1 MWLRLTSLLGII
13 VLLGVAWG
21 LSRDRRRFPWRTV
34 LCGLGLEVLFALV
47 ILRTW
52 AGAQVFAGAQNV
64 VDQLNVYAG
73 EGAKMV
79 FGPLVDGAGQGW
91 FVFAITISA
100 TIIFIS
106 ALSAL
111 LYHWRILPRVVQG
124 LAWVMRRAMR
134 TSGPESLGAAANIFL
149 GPTEAALLIKPYL
162 ARMSSSELMAL
173 MATGM
178 STIASGVMAVYASMG
193 VPAGHLLTASVL
205 CAPAGL
211 LVSKIMHP
219 EQRER
224 EAAESTE
231 MVRGEAV
238 NGIDAL
244 CRGAADGVGLAI
256 AVLAMLIAFVA
267 AVAMANALFG
277 WTQGL
282 FGVAEPVTLQRL
294 LGWANAPFAWLIG
307 VAPQDCTLVGQ
318 DLGERVV
325 LNEFI
330 GYTSLV
336 AQNKAALLQE
346 RSFVLASYALCGFA
360 NLGSI
365 AITVGGIGAMV
376 PERRSELA
384 RMGVRS
390 MIAGLIACYLTAAI
404 VGVLL

>member
-1 MWLRLTSLLGII
+1 MWLRLTSLLGIV
-13 VLLGVAWG
+13 VLLGLAWAM
-21 LSRDRRRFPWRTV
+21 SRDRRRFPWRTV
-34 LCGLGLEVLFALV
+34 LCGLGLEVVFAMF
-47 ILRTW
+47 ILRTS
-52 AGAQVFAGAQNV
+52 AGASIFAGAQNV

-79 FGPLVDGAGQGW
+79 FGPLVDGAGRG

-111 LYHWRILPRVVQG
+111 LYHWGILPRVVQG

-211 LVSKIMHP
+211 LVAKIMHP
-219 EQRER
+219 QERER
-224 EAAESTE
+224 GAAEETE

-244 CRGAADGVGLAI
+244 CRGAGDGVALAI

-267 AVAMANALFG
+267 AVAMANGLLG
-277 WTQGL
+277 WLQGL
-282 FGVAEPVTLQRL
+282 AGVAEPLTLQRL

-307 VAPQDCTLVGQ
+307 VAPRDCVLVGR

-336 AQNKAALLQE
+336 EQHKAALLQQ

-365 AITVGGIGAMV
+365 AITIGGIGAMV

-390 MIAGLIACYLTAAI
+390 MIAGLIARYLTAAI

>member
-1 MWLRLTSLLGII
+1 MWLRLTSLLGIV
-13 VLLGVAWG
+13 VLLGVAWA
-21 LSRDRRRFPWRTV
+21 LSRDRGRFPWRTV
-34 LCGLGLEVLFALV
+34 LCGLGLEVVFALL
-47 ILRTW
+47 ILRTG
-52 AGAQVFAGAQNV
+52 AGASLFAGAQNV
-64 VDQLNVYAG
+64 VDQLNVYAAD
-73 EGAKMV
+73 GAKMV
-79 FGPLVDGAGQGW
+79 FGPLTDGAGQG
-91 FVFAITISA
+91 FVFAITITA
-100 TIIFIS
+100 TIIFVS

-178 STIASGVMAVYASMG
+178 STIASGVMAVYAGMG

-219 EQRER
+219 EERER
-224 EAAESTE
+224 EASEATE

-244 CRGAADGVGLAI
+244 CRGAAEGVTLAI

-267 AVAMANALFG
+267 AVAMANALFA
-277 WTQGL
+277 WVQGL
-282 FGVAEPVTLQRL
+282 VGVAEPLTLQRL

-307 VAPQDCTLVGQ
+307 VAPQDCVLVGQ

-365 AITVGGIGAMV
+365 AITIGGIGAMV

-384 RMGVRS
+384 RMGVRA